1 MKDLILE
8 YQNKWAIGIVEIGK
22 TKNNFEESSS
32 VTTKFIHEVEQDGL
46 SPAMAPGTVW
56 G

>member
-8 YQNKWAIGIVEIGK
+8 YQNKWANGIVEIGK

-32 VTTKFIHEVEQDGL
+32 VTTKFIHELYNFKNGKKNML
-46 SPAMAPGTVW
+46 SFCK
-56 G
+56 